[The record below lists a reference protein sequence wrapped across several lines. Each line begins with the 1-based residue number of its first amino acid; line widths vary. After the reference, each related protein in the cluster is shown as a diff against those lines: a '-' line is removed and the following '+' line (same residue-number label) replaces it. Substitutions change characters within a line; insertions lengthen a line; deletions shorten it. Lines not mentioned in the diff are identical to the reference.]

1 MEKFRCL
8 PGVEN
13 SPEVLLGA
21 EDAELLKLMV
31 RMVEDDGVAQK
42 FLQLLDG
49 SGGESV
55 FVL

>member
-31 RMVEDDGVAQK
+31 RMVEDDGVAK
-42 FLQLLDG
+42 VLLQLAD
-49 SGGESV
+49 
-55 FVL
+55 